1 MRIFLRALCVA
12 LVLSSASLVIA
23 SDEAAKSSATR
34 LFAVEFKTGPA
45 WNAAKPPNEQVYF
58 KEHSA
63 NLKQL
68 RDRGV
73 LIVGARYADKGFI
86 VLSAASADEASAM
99 IKADP
104 AVQHGTFVY
113 ELHEFKVFYPGT
125 LARN

>member
-1 MRIFLRALCVA
+1 MNIFLKALCVV
-12 LVLSSASLVIA
+12 LVLSSTSQVMA
-23 SDEAAKSSATR
+23 SDAAPKPTAPR

-45 WNAAKPPNEQVYF
+45 WDATKPPNEQAYF

-86 VLSAASADEASAM
+86 VLSAVSADEAGTM

-125 LARN
+125 LSRN